1 MGRNEFP
8 LISSMIVSMEGMECR
23 AIWHLHTVLSNNL
36 VLLIFRLGSF
46 FRDSNS
52 EAARLFMQN
61 NSDTPWLN
69 PGQIVI
75 VADPAS
81 SQTMHMLSALRQAKQ
96 QTNNAFVG
104 VSSDD
109 ASFMQKH
116 YGLIAALT
124 TAGDKVFGTIG
135 DVGERYFSEIENTLK
150 KIETTYQ
157 NQFRTQGTL
166 IS

>member
-1 MGRNEFP
+1 
-8 LISSMIVSMEGMECR
+8 MIVSMEGMECR